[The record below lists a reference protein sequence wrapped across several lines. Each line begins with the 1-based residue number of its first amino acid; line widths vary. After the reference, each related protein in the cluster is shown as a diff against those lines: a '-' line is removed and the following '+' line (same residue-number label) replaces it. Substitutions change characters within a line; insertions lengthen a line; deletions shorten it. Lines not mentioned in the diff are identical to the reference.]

1 MDNGGN
7 KLFQERAVVFHVHGR
22 GGGVDIGQFQ
32 IGFRNEIGGAA
43 EPSGKETLHSQI
55 VSGAGPERLV
65 DFVGSGSCFRVF
77 FNDVAVGN
85 HAAG

>member
-1 MDNGGN
+1 MMNTTEILVTMNNTMFMQVD
-7 KLFQERAVVFHVHGR
+7 
-22 GGGVDIGQFQ
+22 GGVDIGQFQ
-32 IGFRNEIGGAA
+32 ISFRNEIGGAA

-55 VSGAGPERLV
+55 VSGTGPERLV